1 MKVIFFRFRLG
12 RGMSWSLFVDRLRLW
27 LGFVI
32 FSLFFFYCL
41 LSFFLRLVL
50 GFRGALV
57 LVSVLVSGS

>member
-1 MKVIFFRFRLG
+1 
-12 RGMSWSLFVDRLRLW
+12 MSWSLFVDRLRLW